1 MKTKAEFEADEVR
14 DMLERLHKQGDFPE
28 TPVIKRFDVVP
39 DYDSTGDPAYY
50 IAVLLDDATP
60 DEKLTR
66 EFTRPI
72 EQIVFDNVV
81 RGPDEPWPYIRIIR
95 EWEYLAPVEEW

>member
-1 MKTKAEFEADEVR
+1 MKTKAEIEADAVR
-14 DMLERLHKQGDFPE
+14 EKLERLHEQGAFPA
-28 TPVIKRFDVVP
+28 TPAIKRFDVVP

-60 DEKLTR
+60 DDELTPEKM
-66 EFTRPI
+66 RPI
-72 EQIVFDNVV
+72 RRIVFDNVV
-81 RGPDEPWPYIRIIR
+81 RGPDEPWPYIRILR